1 MHRSD
6 YRETAK
12 RRLERHF
19 SQRRQATVEAK
30 AWRRGGGGGGGCG
43 GLGDGFEEKKLG
55 QNSEKNCELQQTV
68 QHIIFRFVYDLST
81 FLVYV

>member
-12 RRLERHF
+12 RRLRLERHV

-30 AWRRGGGGGGGCG
+30 AWRRGGGGGGCCCC

-68 QHIIFRFVYDLST
+68 QHIIF
-81 FLVYV
+81 